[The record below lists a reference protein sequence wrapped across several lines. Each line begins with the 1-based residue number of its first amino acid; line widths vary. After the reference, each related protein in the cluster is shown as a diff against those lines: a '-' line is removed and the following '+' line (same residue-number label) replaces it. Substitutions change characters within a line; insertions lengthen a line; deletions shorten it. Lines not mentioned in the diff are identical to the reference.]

1 MTSTERVMQRKNR
14 GFTLIELMVVV
25 AILAI
30 IASIAYPSYIDFV
43 VKSRRSAGAACLME
57 LSQFMERYAS
67 TNMGYAGAALPNAA
81 CTTELASHY
90 VFAFSAGPDATSY
103 TLAATPQ
110 GQQSSRDGECGVLST
125 NQRGTKSVSGSYSGT
140 PAKCF

>member
-1 MTSTERVMQRKNR
+1 MLGKKSG

-30 IASIAYPSYIDFV
+30 IASIAYPSYIDFI

-57 LSQFMERYAS
+57 LSQFMERYSS
-67 TNMGYAGAALPNAA
+67 TNMSYAGATLPNAA
-81 CTTELASHY
+81 CMTELADHY
-90 VFAFSAGPDATSY
+90 QFAFSSGPDAASY

-110 GQQSSRDGECGVLST
+110 GQQSSRDSQCGTLST